1 MSDEEEKDAAA
12 VAAVLP
18 STTRGVQP
26 RQPLSI
32 HIHDTSNSLS
42 RRATISTVSS
52 RIPVLRCT
60 RADPVGVEC
69 LEIGRSITSDVVKP
83 ASWKLKSLD
92 TLSSLTN
99 VVTLDV
105 SGHSIYTM
113 DGLDLFVHLQHL
125 NLARNNI
132 KVLKLPKPCETLDV
146 SGNYISHIP
155 KSIQQLTRLQ
165 CLNLSGNGLAV
176 LKQVEILAP
185 LINLHTVRL
194 EEKQDLLE
202 AENARLKTELHVK
215 SQLLDNKSKEWSSA
229 THQLLQVEQELAMI
243 HIDRN
248 LPDSPT
254 HQRYSAL
261 HDHVNHHLGH
271 PNTTHKDGTCADQH
285 SSSLSLTP
293 AGAFDGNALRLVHQ
307 VSVLRQNQDSM
318 RAERSDVAAEA
329 TAIRNE
335 IVLLDNEI
343 SVLKQ
348 ALVGEQ
354 HTHTSSVE
362 QTRDDPTYFYDD
374 GRARLEELQT
384 QIAFADVEATEL
396 EQRLVQ
402 KTKEMLAADLRVS
415 SITAPLRHPRE
426 GRGLE
431 KQRMVGVFDKEI
443 SALSYKLE
451 RMTTQ
456 KAEWVDELH
465 KLQTSTQV
473 THISLSFDFIE
484 N

>member
-52 RIPVLRCT
+52 RIPVLRYA

-185 LINLHTVRL
+185 LINLHTRERSRRRFTGPLPHDEIRRESDRLIHQDQLEL

-254 HQRYSAL
+254 HQRYSA
-261 HDHVNHHLGH
+261 
-271 PNTTHKDGTCADQH
+271 
-285 SSSLSLTP
+285 
-293 AGAFDGNALRLVHQ
+293 
-307 VSVLRQNQDSM
+307 
-318 RAERSDVAAEA
+318 
-329 TAIRNE
+329 
-335 IVLLDNEI
+335 
-343 SVLKQ
+343 
-348 ALVGEQ
+348 
-354 HTHTSSVE
+354 
-362 QTRDDPTYFYDD
+362 
-374 GRARLEELQT
+374 
-384 QIAFADVEATEL
+384 
-396 EQRLVQ
+396 
-402 KTKEMLAADLRVS
+402 
-415 SITAPLRHPRE
+415 
-426 GRGLE
+426 
-431 KQRMVGVFDKEI
+431 
-443 SALSYKLE
+443 
-451 RMTTQ
+451 
-456 KAEWVDELH
+456 
-465 KLQTSTQV
+465 
-473 THISLSFDFIE
+473 
-484 N
+484 

>member
-60 RADPVGVEC
+60 RADPVSVEC

-83 ASWKLKSLD
+83 SLWKLKSLD

-285 SSSLSLTP
+285 SSALSSTP
-293 AGAFDGNALRLVHQ
+293 AGAFDGNALRL
-307 VSVLRQNQDSM
+307 
-318 RAERSDVAAEA
+318 
-329 TAIRNE
+329 
-335 IVLLDNEI
+335 
-343 SVLKQ
+343 
-348 ALVGEQ
+348 
-354 HTHTSSVE
+354 
-362 QTRDDPTYFYDD
+362 
-374 GRARLEELQT
+374 
-384 QIAFADVEATEL
+384 
-396 EQRLVQ
+396 
-402 KTKEMLAADLRVS
+402 
-415 SITAPLRHPRE
+415 
-426 GRGLE
+426 
-431 KQRMVGVFDKEI
+431 
-443 SALSYKLE
+443 
-451 RMTTQ
+451 
-456 KAEWVDELH
+456 
-465 KLQTSTQV
+465 
-473 THISLSFDFIE
+473 
-484 N
+484 